1 MALKTG
7 ATLVSRL
14 PLIVAEMP
22 DNVGDAL
29 RKGAELIADEARN
42 RAPVGVKG
50 PRGEPTI
57 KESILVRALDSAEIG
72 QRQVAAAR
80 SGNDLGISSGLAN
93 QTTAFSVEAQARSPR
108 NGAPYALMVEF
119 GTESGAQGPK
129 GKHRAFMV
137 PAYYEKEQEV
147 IDLVADEL
155 GAL

>member
-29 RKGAELIADEARN
+29 RKGAELIAEEARN
-42 RAPVGVKG
+42 RAPVGIKG

-72 QRQVAAAR
+72 QRQVAASK

-93 QTTAFSVEAQARSPR
+93 QTTAFTVEAQARSPR
-108 NGAPYALMVEF
+108 RGVPYALMVEF
-119 GTESGAQGPK
+119 GTEAGAQGPK
-129 GKHRAFMV
+129 IKQPFMV
-137 PAYYEKEQEV
+137 PAYFEKEQEV
-147 IDLVADEL
+147 VDLVADEL